1 MSFVKSEIF
10 VDSKD
15 RSSGDTINNFSIDL
29 SDHKYE
35 TINAIEIKK
44 IDMVKGFY
52 NIDDTNDQLYFLDT
66 GVTATTST
74 ITNQDYTEGQLKTEI
89 ETQMNDDGDGTYTVT
104 FDSQT
109 GKMTIAIGSGTY
121 ELTTTTTNN
130 AVWDMIG
137 FDTSADKTGAATYTG
152 DNLVDINHPKYID
165 LKSRAI
171 SNLIDGNQ
179 MTRSGGQTVYSDIL
193 KRIHFDQSNTFLKK
207 ISDVDNQ
214 APRIIH
220 LASEL
225 RLPRMDF
232 RLEDQNGNSPPANG
246 MNYSMDIVF
255 YHKDTGIGRTNQG
268 DSILSR
274 KRVFLQ

>member
-10 VDSKD
+10 VDSSD
-15 RSSGDTINNFSIDL
+15 RNSGDTINDFSIDL
-29 SDHKYE
+29 SDSKYD

-44 IDMVKGFY
+44 VDMVKSFY
-52 NIDDTNDQLYFLDT
+52 NIDDTNNQIYFLDT

-74 ITNQDYTEGQLKTEI
+74 ITNQDYTEAQLATEVQ
-89 ETQMNDDGDGTYTVT
+89 TQMNADGDGTYTVT
-104 FDSQT
+104 FGSQT
-109 GKMTIAIGSGTY
+109 GKMTLAIGSGNY
-121 ELTTTTTNN
+121 ELTTTTTTN
-130 AVWDMIG
+130 AVWDVIG
-137 FDTSADKTGAATYTG
+137 FDTSADKTGAGTYTG

-165 LKSRAI
+165 IKSRAI
-171 SNLIDGNQ
+171 SNLMDGNQ
-179 MTRSGGQTVYSDIL
+179 ETTSAGQTVYSNVL
-193 KRIHFDQSNTFLKK
+193 KRIHFDQGNTFLKK
-207 ISDVDNQ
+207 ISGEQNQ
-214 APRIIH
+214 APRVIH

-246 MNYSMDIVF
+246 VNYAMDIML
-255 YHKDTGIGRTNQG
+255 YHKDTGIGRTNEG